1 MYYFTKSQIYY
12 FRRSTN
18 YILYTG
24 SQVGTY
30 TNIYYIFTSYVDII
44 MHLETIFITF
54 N

>member
-24 SQVGTY
+24 SQVGT
-30 TNIYYIFTSYVDII
+30 NIYCILTSYVDNI
-44 MHLETIFITF
+44 MHLETIFIMF